1 MADISNISATRN
13 ELLIRKERL
22 NLTQAGYELLDKKRL
37 ALMQEIL
44 RLQDEVVHLATR
56 LQDLSDNSR
65 KSLARAEALI
75 GTSGLSSAA
84 MGKKHNLEMDL
95 IDSQIMGV
103 HVPRIKVLDAQRE
116 FYDRDICIIG
126 TSPVVDEA
134 AQTYE
139 KNIEG
144 IMALADGEIRLA
156 KLMKE
161 VLRTTRRLKALEHI
175 IIPNLKEEYKF
186 IENALEERERS
197 EHFSLKLAKKLI
209 DRKYAEKR
217 KRDQK
222 INRTALQGSSN

>member
-13 ELLIRKERL
+13 ELLARKERL
-22 NLTQAGYELLDKKRL
+22 TLTKAGYDLLDKKRL

-44 RLQDEVVHLATR
+44 RLQDEVVELATQ
-56 LQDLSDNSR
+56 LQDLSAVSR
-65 KSLARAEALI
+65 KSLARAEALV
-75 GTSGLSSAA
+75 GEYGLRSAA
-84 MGKKHNLEMDL
+84 MGKKHNLELDL

-103 HVPRIKVLDAQRE
+103 HVPRIKVIEAQRE

-134 AQTYE
+134 AESYE

-144 IMALADGEIRLA
+144 ILSLADGEIRLA

-161 VLRTTRRLKALEHI
+161 ILKTTRRLKALEHI
-175 IIPNLKEEYKF
+175 IIPNLLEEYKF
-186 IENALEERERS
+186 IGTALEERERS

-209 DRKYAEKR
+209 EQKYA
-217 KRDQK
+217 QK
-222 INRTALQGSSN
+222 KERRQQLASDRSN

>member
-22 NLTQAGYELLDKKRL
+22 TLTKAGYDLLDKKRL

-44 RLQDEVVHLATR
+44 RLQDEVVALAVK
-56 LQDLSDNSR
+56 LQDLSAHSR

-75 GTSGLSSAA
+75 GEYGLRSAA
-84 MGKKHNLEMDL
+84 MGKKHNLELDL

-103 HVPRIKVLDAQRE
+103 HVPRIKVIEAQRE

-134 AQTYE
+134 AESYE
-139 KNIEG
+139 KNIEA
-144 IMALADGEIRLA
+144 ILSLADGEIRLA

-161 VLRTTRRLKALEHI
+161 ILRTTRRLKALEHI
-175 IIPNLKEEYKF
+175 IIPTLMEEYKF
-186 IENALEERERS
+186 IETALEERERS

-209 DRKYAEKR
+209 EQKYAHKR
-217 KRDQK
+217 ERRQKSAADQ
-222 INRTALQGSSN
+222 

>member
-22 NLTQAGYELLDKKRL
+22 SLTRAGYDLLDKKRM
-37 ALMQEIL
+37 ALLQEIL
-44 RLQDEVVHLATR
+44 RLQDEVVDLATQ
-56 LQDLSDNSR
+56 LQDLSAQSR
-65 KSLARAEALI
+65 KSLARAEALV
-75 GTSGLSSAA
+75 GPSGLGSAA
-84 MGKKHNLEMDL
+84 MGKKHDL
-95 IDSQIMGV
+95 ALDLVDSQIMGV
-103 HVPRIKVLDAQRE
+103 HVPRIKVIEAQRE

-134 AQTYE
+134 AESYE

-144 IMALADGEIRLA
+144 ILALADGEIRLA

-161 VLRTTRRLKALEHI
+161 ILRTTRRLKALEHI
-175 IIPNLKEEYKF
+175 IIPNLMEEYKF

-209 DRKYAEKR
+209 DRKNAEKK
-217 KRDQK
+217 KR
-222 INRTALQGSSN
+222 RTERY

>member
-13 ELLIRKERL
+13 ELLARKERL
-22 NLTQAGYELLDKKRL
+22 TLTKAGYDLLDKKRL

-44 RLQDEVVHLATR
+44 RLQDEVVELATQ
-56 LQDLSDNSR
+56 LQNLSANSR

-75 GTSGLSSAA
+75 GEYGLRSAS
-84 MGKKHNLEMDL
+84 MGKKHNLELDL

-103 HVPRIKVLDAQRE
+103 HVPRIKVIEAQRE

-134 AQTYE
+134 AESYE

-144 IMALADGEIRLA
+144 ILSLADGEIRLA

-161 VLRTTRRLKALEHI
+161 ILRTTRRLKALEHI
-175 IIPNLKEEYKF
+175 IIPTLKEEYKF
-186 IENALEERERS
+186 IETALEERERA

-209 DRKYAEKR
+209 EQKYAQKKERREKLASG
-217 KRDQK
+217 Q
-222 INRTALQGSSN
+222 

>member
-1 MADISNISATRN
+1 MADISNLSATRN
-13 ELLIRKERL
+13 ELLLRKERL
-22 NLTQAGYELLDKKRL
+22 SLTRAGYDLLDKKRL

-44 RLQDEVVHLATR
+44 RLQDEVVALATQ
-56 LQDLSDNSR
+56 LEDLSANSR

-75 GTSGLSSAA
+75 GEYGLGSAA
-84 MGKKHNLEMDL
+84 MGKKHALGLDL

-103 HVPRIKVLDAQRE
+103 HVPRIKVIDAQRE

-134 AQTYE
+134 AESYE

-144 IMALADGEIRLA
+144 ILSLADGEIRLA

-161 VLRTTRRLKALEHI
+161 ILRTTRRLKALEHI
-175 IIPNLKEEYKF
+175 IIPQLLEEYKF
-186 IENALEERERS
+186 IETALEERERS

-209 DRKYAEKR
+209 EQKYIRKKKR
-217 KRDQK
+217 RERPAQE
-222 INRTALQGSSN
+222 

>member
-13 ELLIRKERL
+13 ELLARKERL
-22 NLTQAGYELLDKKRL
+22 TLTKAGYDLLDKKRL

-44 RLQDEVVHLATR
+44 RLQDEVVELATQ
-56 LQDLSDNSR
+56 LQDLSAVSR

-75 GTSGLSSAA
+75 GEYGLRSAA
-84 MGKKHNLEMDL
+84 MGKKHNLELDL

-103 HVPRIKVLDAQRE
+103 HVPRIKVIEAQRE

-134 AQTYE
+134 AEAYE

-144 IMALADGEIRLA
+144 ILSLADGEIRLA

-161 VLRTTRRLKALEHI
+161 ILKTTRLLKALEHI
-175 IIPNLKEEYKF
+175 IIPNLLEEYKF
-186 IENALEERERS
+186 IGTALEERERS

-209 DRKYAEKR
+209 EQKYA
-217 KRDQK
+217 QK
-222 INRTALQGSSN
+222 KERRQQLASGQ

>member
-1 MADISNISATRN
+1 MADISNISATRS
-13 ELLIRKERL
+13 ELLLRKERL
-22 NLTQAGYELLDKKRL
+22 SLTRAGYDLLDKKRL

-44 RLQDEVVHLATR
+44 RLQEEVVDLAID
-56 LQDLSDNSR
+56 LQNLSANSR

-75 GTSGLSSAA
+75 GEYGLRSAA
-84 MGKKHNLEMDL
+84 MGKKHNLELDL
-95 IDSQIMGV
+95 EDSQIMGV
-103 HVPRIKVLDAQRE
+103 HVPRIKVTNSQRE

-134 AQTYE
+134 AESYE

-144 IMALADGEIRLA
+144 ILSLADGEIRLA

-161 VLRTTRRLKALEHI
+161 ILRTTRRLKALEHI
-175 IIPNLKEEYKF
+175 IIPNLLEEYKF

-209 DRKYAEKR
+209 DAKYARKKKR
-217 KRDQK
+217 RQE
-222 INRTALQGSSN
+222 TAGKP

>member
-1 MADISNISATRN
+1 MADISNISATRS

-22 NLTQAGYELLDKKRL
+22 SLTKAGYDLLDKKRL

-44 RLQDEVVHLATR
+44 RLQDEVVSLATQ
-56 LQDLSDNSR
+56 LEGLSANSR

-75 GTSGLSSAA
+75 GEYGLGSAA
-84 MGKKHNLEMDL
+84 MGKKHNLDLDL

-103 HVPRIKVLDAQRE
+103 HVPRIKVIDAQRE

-134 AQTYE
+134 AEAYE

-144 IMALADGEIRLA
+144 ILSLADGEIRLA
-156 KLMKE
+156 NLMKE
-161 VLRTTRRLKALEHI
+161 IMRTTRRLKALEHI
-175 IIPNLKEEYKF
+175 IIPQLLEEYKF
-186 IENALEERERS
+186 IETALEERERS

-209 DRKYAEKR
+209 EQKYIRKKKR
-217 KRDQK
+217 RERFTQK
-222 INRTALQGSSN
+222 